1 MAGIFFTGL
10 NPFFL
15 IWWLTIGFKLITES
29 IEIWG
34 IFGILV
40 LFAFHIW
47 MDYVW
52 LFLIAGLASKAKNM
66 LSNNNYKIL
75 IIGLSILLVYFGVN
89 FLIEL

>member
-1 MAGIFFTGL
+1 
-10 NPFFL
+10 
-15 IWWLTIGFKLITES
+15 
-29 IEIWG
+29 
-34 IFGILV
+34 
-40 LFAFHIW
+40 

-52 LFLIAGLASKAKNM
+52 LFLIAGLASKAKDI